1 MKPIRLLI
9 LILILGFANAA
20 IAQQSV
26 SGKVMSSDTNE
37 PLPFVNIIGLQ
48 SKKGTTSGIDGNFSI
63 NLPVNETHLVFS
75 AIGYK
80 QDTIPVRT
88 NMTILLKPIA
98 IKLDEYV
105 VTALGIK
112 REKKSLGYAMTEL
125 QGDELQ
131 KNSEFSVID
140 KLAGRVA
147 GLDISATNGGA
158 GASSRIVLR
167 GNNSITGDNQ
177 ALIVVDGVPIN
188 NYTSSNSGDEWGG
201 RDFGNSVSD
210 INPDD
215 IESISVLKGASAS
228 ALYGSQAMDGVILIT
243 TKSGTARK
251 GVGINFSSSTS
262 FETPYIHYYLQ
273 NTYGAGRNGQFQ
285 GAWDVIDGT
294 PVFNTGYDFA
304 KGSWGPRMEGQTIID
319 WDGKERTFTAQPD
332 NYRDFFRTG
341 ITSNN
346 AIGIDGGNKKL
357 TYRFSASN
365 ILIKDIVPESDIDR
379 TNVGLNLNWN
389 ILSNLKLKTY
399 INYARQKAEN
409 RPGLSDAHDNVNRNY
424 IHMPRNI
431 STESL
436 RNYYKDADL
445 NEVTWYENWSWMTNP
460 FWNIEYQKNE
470 DSRNRYFGNASL
482 IWDATDKIKLL
493 VRSAP
498 DYYKTD
504 AWYIDAQGGKIYGL
518 GRYGE
523 SVDEHFLI
531 NTDFLATYSDS
542 INKNWAYN
550 VNIGGNSMYY
560 KHFNR
565 VSNTDGGLINP
576 YVYELNNSVNPI
588 YTRPY
593 SMEAAKNSLYAF
605 GQIAY
610 KNYLFLD
617 ITGRN
622 DWSSTLP
629 ENKNAFFYP
638 STSLSF
644 VYSELINRKW
654 GEDHFFSFGK
664 FRLSYAG
671 VGNDAEPY
679 QLETT
684 YEIIDNEGYGDMA
697 FIDKTVSNLGLKPEL
712 VNSFE
717 VGSEMKLFMN
727 RLGLDVTYYDTRT
740 HNQISIM
747 PVSATS
753 GYSHAIINS
762 GIIKNNGWELQ
773 INATPIETK
782 SFKWDI
788 NIGYA
793 KNRSEVLKL
802 APNVESAILYSHWRL
817 NIEARPGHAYGDIV
831 GYGFQRDE
839 NGNILVDANGMV
851 LRDENPKVL
860 GNVKPDFTLTY
871 GNTLTYK
878 NLSLYFMIQGKIGG
892 DMFSG
897 TNMYGNGY
905 AGNFEESLE
914 GRAAWYQS
922 EQERIDAG
930 VTSENWT
937 PTGGY
942 LVNGIYAEGTTI
954 DGVDVSGENNQSY
967 INPYDYYYKVS
978 LWQEE
983 IHEPFIY
990 DASFVKLREV
1000 SLTYKLPKKFVNRFK
1015 LKGASF
1021 GVYGTNLWLIYSKV
1035 PNIDPETMLTNG
1047 NGQGYEL
1054 YSYPNP
1060 RSIGFRLTINI

>member
-1 MKPIRLLI
+1 MKLYPLLI
-9 LILILGFANAA
+9 LLFIFGLPQLSM
-20 IAQQSV
+20 AQQTV
-26 SGKVMSSDTNE
+26 NGKILSSDTKE
-37 PLPFVNIIGLQ
+37 PMPFVNIIGKQ
-48 SKKGTTSGIDGNFSI
+48 SQKGTTSNISGEFSI
-63 NLPVNETHLVFS
+63 KPPKNETHLIFS

-80 QDTIPVRT
+80 QDT
-88 NMTILLKPIA
+88 LKITPTMQVFMLPIA
-98 IKLDEYV
+98 LKLDEYV

-131 KNSEFSVID
+131 KNSKFSVIN
-140 KLAGRVA
+140 KLTGRVA

-201 RDFGNSVSD
+201 RDLGNSVSD

-215 IESISVLKGASAS
+215 IASISVLKGASAS

-243 TKSGTARK
+243 TKSGKARN

-262 FETPYIHYYLQ
+262 FETPYIHYDLQ
-273 NTYGAGRNGQFQ
+273 NRFGAGRNGQFQ
-285 GAWDVIDGT
+285 GAWDMISGV
-294 PVFNTGYDFA
+294 PVFNTNYDFA
-304 KGSWGPRMEGQTIID
+304 KGSWGPRMDGQTIID
-319 WDGKERTFTAQPD
+319 WDGKERSFSPQPD
-332 NYRDFFRTG
+332 NYRNFFRTG
-341 ITSNN
+341 ITTNN
-346 AIGIDGGNKKL
+346 AIGIDGGNKLL

-365 ILIKDIVPESDIDR
+365 ALIKDIVPESDIDR
-379 TNVGLNLNWN
+379 TNVGLNLTLN
-389 ILSNLKLKTY
+389 ILDDLKFKTY
-399 INYARQKAEN
+399 INYARQQAEN

-431 STESL
+431 STSSL
-436 RNYYKDADL
+436 RNYYQDADR

-470 DSRNRYFGNASL
+470 DTRNRYFGNASL
-482 IWDATDKIKLL
+482 IWEPTNKLKLL
-493 VRSAP
+493 VRTAP
-498 DYYKTD
+498 DYYKTE

-531 NTDFLATYSDS
+531 NTDFLTTYSDS
-542 INKNWAYN
+542 INSNWVYSIN
-550 VNIGGNSMYY
+550 FGGNSMYY

-565 VSNTDGGLINP
+565 VSNTDGGLVRP
-576 YVYELNNSVNPI
+576 YLYELSNSANPI
-588 YTRPY
+588 YTKPY
-593 SMEAAKNSLYAF
+593 RMEAAKNSLYAF

-610 KNYLFLD
+610 NNYIFLD

-629 ENKNAFFYP
+629 ENKNTFFYP
-638 STSLSF
+638 SASLSF
-644 VYSELINRKW
+644 VYSELINRQL

-717 VGSEMKLFMN
+717 IGSEMKLFMN
-727 RLGLDVTYYDTRT
+727 RIGIDLTYYDTRT
-740 HNQISIM
+740 HNQISVM

-762 GIIKNNGWELQ
+762 GIIKNSGWELQ
-773 INATPIETK
+773 MNATPIKTND
-782 SFKWDI
+782 FKWNI
-788 NIGYA
+788 NIGYS
-793 KNRSEVLKL
+793 KNNSEVLKL
-802 APNVESAILYSHWRL
+802 APHVENAVLYSHWRL

-831 GYGFQRDE
+831 GYGFLRDE
-839 NGNILVDANGMV
+839 NGKIEVDENGMV
-851 LRDENPKVL
+851 LRDDNPKVL
-860 GNVKPDFTLTY
+860 GNITPDFSLTY
-871 GNTLTYK
+871 SNTFTFK
-878 NLSLYFMIQGKIGG
+878 NLSLYFMIQGKFGG

-905 AGNFEESLE
+905 AGNFEKSLE
-914 GRAAWYQS
+914 GRAGWYQS

-930 VTSENWT
+930 VSPENWT

-942 LVNGIYAEGTTI
+942 LVEGIYADGKSI
-954 DGVDVSGENNQSY
+954 NGVDVSGQTNQTY
-967 INPYDYYYKVS
+967 INPYDYYYKLS

-990 DASFVKLREV
+990 DASFIKLREV
-1000 SLTYKLPKKFVNRFK
+1000 SFTYTLPTKLVTKFK
-1015 LKGASF
+1015 LKGASLGIF
-1021 GVYGTNLWLIYSKV
+1021 GTNLWLIYSKV

-1060 RSIGFRLTINI
+1060 RSIGFRLTIKI